1 MDEAMMSRLLP
12 CLLIAAG
19 VRCLVTGRGRGI
31 QFREGSIKRPKR
43 VAKVCGKL

>member
-19 VRCLVTGRGRGI
+19 VRCLVAGAGGI